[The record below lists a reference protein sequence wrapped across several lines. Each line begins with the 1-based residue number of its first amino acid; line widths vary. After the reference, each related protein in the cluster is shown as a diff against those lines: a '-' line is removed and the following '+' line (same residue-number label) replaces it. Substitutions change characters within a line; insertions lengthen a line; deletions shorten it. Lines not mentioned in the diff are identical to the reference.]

1 MYQKTLR
8 VLVIYFE
15 KGNGIKRISVE
26 VEGKIVL
33 EGNLEQ
39 RRRWEKMLS

>member
-1 MYQKTLR
+1 MSQKTLR

-15 KGNGIKRISVE
+15 KGNSIKRIFVE

-39 RRRWEKMLS
+39 RGK